1 MSHGDDLHNRT
12 NPVAAGNGT
21 QVHAN
26 HAVNPLRAS
35 NHSGQAVLDRGS
47 FITGNNTND
56 DFNRFKAITT
66 HGIGYKNDCLS
77 LVNNVGA
84 GFSPC
89 GNVAAPTFT
98 NWNIQGNTVTS
109 NANSNFNGVNGDPSN
124 DRYIE
129 TNYLSQTLGNVT
141 SLGIAYDRGLSA
153 ALQLQGIDDVYP
165 TSHAE
170 GHSHPP
176 NDGTIIGTAYG
187 SNDGATNGTALDAPS
202 EGATST
208 MSGTVS
214 HFTPGFV
221 GDL

>member
-1 MSHGDDLHNRT
+1 MTFIHRT
-12 NPVAAGNGT
+12 NPIAAGNAT
-21 QVHAN
+21 QVHGN
-26 HAVNPLRAS
+26 HAVNPLRTS
-35 NHSGQAVLDRGS
+35 IHSGQAVLDRGS
-47 FITGNNTND
+47 FFPGNNTKGG
-56 DFNRFKAITT
+56 FNRFKAITTT
-66 HGIGYKNDCLS
+66 HGIGYKNDRLS
-77 LVNNVGA
+77 LGNNVGT

-109 NANSNFNGVNGDPSN
+109 NANSNFNGLNGDPSN

-187 SNDGATNGTALDAPS
+187 SNGGATNGTALGAPS
-202 EGATST
+202 EGTTST
-208 MSGTVS
+208 MSSTVS
-214 HFTPGFV
+214 HFTPSFV